1 MYLKLTGAILIVVG
15 CGGYGIMMAM
25 NHRKEVNALHQLV
38 RVMEEMICELRR
50 LEEAHKDDF
59 VGTGETNWSLMCY
72 DVANWLEE
80 LLKAQEPRLVE
91 PNDFE
96 NADDFNWLPAWCE
109 ERTGAGYWEM
119 ILPDALD
126 EKDVRYWT
134 GRPTQEQMEA
144 TQWQIQS

>member
-1 MYLKLTGAILIVVG
+1 MTELEKVIDDLG
-15 CGGYGIMMAM
+15 
-25 NHRKEVNALHQLV
+25 
-38 RVMEEMICELRR
+38 RVMACGQTMLDCGTESPMIFKMIRD
-50 LEEAHKDDF
+50 AADNAIVF
-59 VGTGETNWSLMCY
+59 
-72 DVANWLEE
+72 
-80 LLKAQEPRLVE
+80 LKAQEPRLVE

-134 GRPTQEQMEA
+134 GRPTDEQREKVK
-144 TQWQIQS
+144 WE